1 MARVTVESLR
11 REYDAGSVVAVNDLD
26 LEIED
31 GEFVTVVGPSG
42 CGKTTTLRMLAGL
55 EKPTSGRIEIG
66 DDDVTDVHAKNRNV
80 AMVFQNYALYPHKTV
95 FENMAFGL
103 RMSTDLSESEREQR
117 VVDTAEMMDI
127 EDLLEDRPD
136 ELSGGQKQR
145 VALGRAIVREP
156 DLFLFDEPLSNLD
169 AKLRTSMRAEIQ
181 RLQNELG
188 ITAVYVT
195 HDQHEAMT
203 MGDRIVILDGGELQQ
218 QGKPTE
224 VYENPVNEFVA
235 GFVGSPSMNFV
246 DVAVEPTGDRLRLTG
261 PDGGFE
267 FELSGAYV
275 GRHREE
281 LDSSRYTLGIRPENV
296 RIADGGGSNTITAA
310 IDVVEP
316 VGSDNFLHLD
326 VSNEFIARVDSDV
339 GLEPGDRVTLTF
351 DESDV
356 HLFDPETGRNVL
368 DEEVGARTVAS
379 D

>member
-11 REYDAGSVVAVNDLD
+11 KEYDTGSVVAVNDLD

-42 CGKTTTLRMLAGL
+42 CGKTTTLRMLSGL
-55 EKPTSGRIEIG
+55 EQPTDGRIKIG
-66 DDDVTDVHAKNRNV
+66 GEDVTDVHAKDRDV

-95 FENMAFGL
+95 FENMEFGL
-103 RMSTDLSESEREQR
+103 RMSTDMGETERERR
-117 VVDTAEMMDI
+117 VVEAAEMMDI
-127 EDLLEDRPD
+127 EDLLEDNPD

-181 RLQNELG
+181 RLQNALQ

-218 QGKPTE
+218 QGRPTE
-224 VYENPVNEFVA
+224 VYKNPVNEFVG
-235 GFVGSPSMNFV
+235 GFIGSPSMNFV
-246 DVAVEPTGDRLRLTG
+246 DVGVETSGSRVHLTG
-261 PDGGFE
+261 PDGVFQ
-267 FELSGAYV
+267 FDLSASYIND
-275 GRHREE
+275 RKDA
-281 LDSSRYTLGIRPENV
+281 LDSNRHTLGVRPEDVELATEGAAN
-296 RIADGGGSNTITAA
+296 IITAT

-316 VGSDNFLHLD
+316 VGSDNFLYLD
-326 VSNEFIARVDSDV
+326 VNDEFIARVDSNAD
-339 GLEPGDRVTLTF
+339 LDPGDRVTITF
-351 DESDV
+351 DETDI
-356 HLFDPETGRNVL
+356 HLFDTETGRNVFASKR
-368 DEEVGARTVAS
+368 DAPTVTT
-379 D
+379 

>member
-11 REYDAGSVVAVNDLD
+11 KEYDAGSVVAVNDLD

-55 EKPTSGRIEIG
+55 EQSTSGRIRIG
-66 DDDVTDVHAKNRNV
+66 DEDVTDVHAKNRDV

-103 RMSTDLSESEREQR
+103 RMSTDLSESERERR
-117 VVDTAEMMDI
+117 VIDTAEMMDI
-127 EDLLEDRPD
+127 EDLLEDKPD

-224 VYENPVNEFVA
+224 VYENPVNEFVG

-246 DVAVEPTGDRLRLTG
+246 DVAVESDGNRLHLTG

-267 FELSGAYV
+267 FDLSAAYV
-275 GRHREE
+275 DRHGDD
-281 LDSSRYTLGIRPENV
+281 LDASQYTLGIRPENV
-296 RIADGGGSNTITAA
+296 SVTDEGAANSITAA
-310 IDVVEP
+310 IGVVEP

-326 VSNEFIARVDSDV
+326 LPTEFIARVDSDV
-339 GLEPGDRVTLTF
+339 HLKPGDRVTLTF

-368 DEEVGARTVAS
+368 TRERDVPIVTS
-379 D
+379 

>member
-1 MARVTVESLR
+1 MARVSVESLR
-11 REYDAGSVVAVNDLD
+11 KEYDVGTVVAVDDLD

-55 EKPTSGRIEIG
+55 ERPTSGRIRIG
-66 DDDVTDVHAKNRNV
+66 ETDVTDVHAKNRDV

-103 RMSTDLSESEREQR
+103 RMSTDLSADEREAR
-117 VVDTAEMMDI
+117 VVETAEMMDI
-127 EDLLEDRPD
+127 EELLEDKPD

-181 RLQNELG
+181 RIQDELG

-203 MGDRIVILDGGELQQ
+203 MGDRIVILNDGTLQQ
-218 QGKPTE
+218 QGKPTD

-235 GFVGSPSMNFV
+235 GFVGSPSMNFL
-246 DVAVEPTGDRLRLTG
+246 DVAVDATGGRLQLSD
-261 PDGGFE
+261 PAGGFQ
-267 FELSGAYV
+267 FELSAGYAERNDV
-275 GRHREE
+275 SLEA
-281 LDSSRYTLGIRPENV
+281 DRYTLGIRPENV
-296 RIADGGGSNTITAA
+296 SVTDAGSKNAITAT

-316 VGSDNFLHLD
+316 VGSDSYLHLD
-326 VSNEFIARVDSDV
+326 VDDEFIARVDAGVDLS
-339 GLEPGDRVTLTF
+339 PGDRVSLTF
-351 DESDV
+351 DEADV
-356 HLFDPETGRNVL
+356 HLFDHDTGRDVFGV
-368 DEEVGARTVAS
+368 EGETPTATP
-379 D
+379 

>member
-1 MARVTVESLR
+1 MARVTVDALR
-11 REYDAGSVVAVNDLD
+11 KEYDAGSIVAVNDLS

-42 CGKTTTLRMLAGL
+42 CGKTTTLRMLSGL
-55 EKPTSGRIEIG
+55 EQPTSGQIRIG
-66 DDDVTDVHAKNRNV
+66 DEDVTDVHAKNRNV

-103 RMSTDLSESEREQR
+103 RMSTDMSEDEREQR
-117 VVDTAEMMDI
+117 VVETAEMMDI
-127 EDLLEDRPD
+127 EGLLEDKPD

-218 QGKPTE
+218 QGAPTE
-224 VYENPVNEFVA
+224 VYENPVNEFVG

-246 DVAVEPTGDRLRLTG
+246 DVAVEPDGDRLHLTG
-261 PDGGFE
+261 SDGGFE
-267 FELSGAYV
+267 FTLSAAYA
-275 GRHREE
+275 GRHENA
-281 LDSSRYTLGIRPENV
+281 LDSSRYTLGVRPENV
-296 RIADGGGSNTITAA
+296 SVADAGAANSITAT

-326 VSNEFIARVDSDV
+326 LSEAFIARVDSDV
-339 GLEPGDRVTLTF
+339 DLEPGDRVTLTF

-356 HLFDPETGRNVL
+356 HLFDSETGRNVL
-368 DEEVGARTVAS
+368 TREREAPTVTS
-379 D
+379 